1 MKKAVLSLFS
11 IATAILW
18 VTSCTQA
25 EDTSPVLYETFS
37 NVWKFQPGSGAGN
50 QWESP
55 AYDDAAWSKVATN
68 KPLAD
73 YNLKTDD
80 GFGWYRKTIALSDDF
95 YNAVTSK
102 GGVILH
108 LDSIAGTDTIFIN
121 GAQVAAFAPARMTPG
136 KFFERHYFVSS
147 THLKKGDNL
156 VALKFFDGRGRF
168 KGGLLSGAK
177 LSFSTAETKD
187 KLALGIEVAD
197 SDYLFMSP
205 EPLRIIANIN
215 NSNSWPVDGD
225 VVVTITT
232 DDHRFLRSDTLP
244 LKVKANSVSSKTYD
258 YQAPAPG
265 FYTYIVTFVRNKEE
279 LLQTKLNVGYE
290 PEKINSPLD
299 AHADF
304 KDFWDNNLKRLAEV
318 KPEYKLTPVPES
330 SNSDYNVY
338 FVEMKSLHNV
348 TIRGYYS
355 EPVREGKF
363 PVIVEYM
370 GYGSTPYVSNTKWD
384 GFAHY
389 VPSIRQQGA
398 NRLLP
403 EDDFWIAI
411 GLKDKEGYYYQGAF
425 CDVVRALDFVCTRP
439 AVDTSKIAVRGG
451 SQGGALSFVA
461 ASLDKRVKVCAPNVP
476 FLSDYRD
483 YFRIVDW
490 PRSEIDNNFVKKNP
504 GADWEQVYDVLT
516 YFDVKNLAQWIECPL
531 LMSIGVQDPTC
542 PPHINFAAYNQVKSE
557 KYWQA
562 SPLSGHNIADPQIWL
577 TERKFI
583 REKLGL
589 SPE

>member
-1 MKKAVLSLFS
+1 MKKNFFS
-11 IATAILW
+11 FISVALVICFTGC
-18 VTSCTQA
+18 SQA
-25 EDTSPVLYETFS
+25 EDTSPVTTETFS
-37 NVWKFQPGSGAGN
+37 NIWKFHAGVGN
-50 QWESP
+50 HWESASLNDSDWSEVTTDKP
-55 AYDDAAWSKVATN
+55 LSAYD
-68 KPLAD
+68 
-73 YNLKTDD
+73 LKTDE
-80 GFGWYRKTIALSDDF
+80 GLGWYRKTITLPDAF
-95 YNAVTSK
+95 YDAMLSK

-108 LDSIAGTDTIFIN
+108 LDSIAGADTLYVN
-121 GAQVAAFAPARMTPG
+121 GAEVGRFSPAMMTAG
-136 KFFERHYFVSS
+136 KFLERHYFVPSAN
-147 THLKKGDNL
+147 LKKGDNL
-156 VALKFFDGRGRF
+156 VAFKFFDGRSPFG
-168 KGGLLSGAK
+168 GGLLSGAR

-187 KLALGIEVAD
+187 KLAMDVSVAD
-197 SDYLFMSP
+197 SDYIFMSP
-205 EPLRIIANIN
+205 DPIRISANVHN
-215 NSNSWPVDGD
+215 TNTWPVKGD

-232 DDHRFLRSDTLP
+232 DDHRFLQSDTLP
-244 LKVKANSVSSKTYD
+244 LAVKANSTASKTLD
-258 YQAPAPG
+258 YQAPSPG
-265 FYTYIVTFVRNKEE
+265 FYRYTVAFVRNNEE
-279 LLQTKLNVGYE
+279 LLQTKVNVGYE
-290 PEKINSPLD
+290 PEKISSPLD
-299 AHADF
+299 THADF
-304 KDFWDNNLKRLAEV
+304 KDFWDNNLKRLAQV
-318 KPEYKLTPVPES
+318 KPEYKLTLVPES
-330 SNSDYNVY
+330 SNEDYNVY
-338 FVEMKSLHNV
+338 FVEMKSLQNA

-370 GYGSTPYVSNTKWD
+370 GYGSRPYVSNTKWD

-425 CDVVRALDFVCTRP
+425 CDVVRALDFVCSRP
-439 AVDTSKIAVRGG
+439 AIDTSKIAVRGG

-490 PRSEIDNNFVKKNP
+490 PRSEIDNNFIKKNP
-504 GADWEQVYDVLT
+504 DADWEQVYDVLT

-557 KYWQA
+557 KHWQA
-562 SPLSGHNIADPQIWL
+562 SPLSGHNISDPQFWI